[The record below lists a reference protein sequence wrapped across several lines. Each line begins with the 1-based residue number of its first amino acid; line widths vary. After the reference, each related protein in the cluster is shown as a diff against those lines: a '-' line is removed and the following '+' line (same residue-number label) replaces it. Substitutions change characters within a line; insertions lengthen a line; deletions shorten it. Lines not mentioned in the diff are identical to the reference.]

1 MHCINVLLT
10 VKDPAHVAQVA
21 ELLRECGRRS
31 RLEPGCLRFDVYHSQ
46 ADAKLFLL
54 VEQWESEAAWQVHRQ
69 AATVTEIY
77 LPKVIPLVDRVP
89 HVSTLLE

>member
-10 VKDPAHVAQVA
+10 VKDPAQIAEVA

-31 RLEPGCLRFDVYHSQ
+31 RQEPGCLRFDVFHSQ

-54 VEQWESEAAWQVHRQ
+54 VEQWESEGAWQVHRQ
-69 AATVTEIY
+69 AAAVTEIY